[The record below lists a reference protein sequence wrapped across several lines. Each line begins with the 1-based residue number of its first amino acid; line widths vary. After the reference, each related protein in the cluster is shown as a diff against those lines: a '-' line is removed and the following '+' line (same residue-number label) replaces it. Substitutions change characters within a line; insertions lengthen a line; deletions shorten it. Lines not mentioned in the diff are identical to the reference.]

1 MIAKTK
7 KIWMDGQLVD
17 WQNAQ
22 IHVLTHTLHYGLG
35 VFEGIRCYR
44 CHDGRSAIFRLAE
57 HINRLFDSAHIS
69 QIDVPFSREEI
80 TGAVIET
87 MKVNE
92 LSEGYIRPIIYI
104 GDGYSDFCPSK
115 FADLVFA
122 KNLLFQRCQQK
133 GIPCIP
139 FKDFSDINAY
149 LVKNC

>member
-87 MKVNE
+87 MKVTN
-92 LSEGYIRPIIYI
+92 
-104 GDGYSDFCPSK
+104 
-115 FADLVFA
+115 
-122 KNLLFQRCQQK
+122 
-133 GIPCIP
+133 
-139 FKDFSDINAY
+139 
-149 LVKNC
+149 